1 MGLNQ
6 SREFFLGMVEK
17 KSKTQSKSH
26 TSNSSAPAE
35 MGDSLELIR
44 FLREHLV
51 RFSAIANTGG
61 VVAVISVLGA
71 TSHDGEVLNILAIP
85 LSLFCLGIISAL
97 LNVVNAM
104 AMEVHEKKVMD
115 LNKRSDPI
123 KKKGES
129 SIRRIG
135 KTSLF
140 NLFRFSYTSGAYLL
154 VGMVTFFILGCVSGV
169 ALIALA

>member
-1 MGLNQ
+1 
-6 SREFFLGMVEK
+6 
-17 KSKTQSKSH
+17 
-26 TSNSSAPAE
+26 
-35 MGDSLELIR
+35 
-44 FLREHLV
+44 
-51 RFSAIANTGG
+51 
-61 VVAVISVLGA
+61 
-71 TSHDGEVLNILAIP
+71 
-85 LSLFCLGIISAL
+85 LFCLGIISAL